1 MVLVDVCV
9 RFVHCFFVTY
19 DMYRKTLLTVVHCWY
34 DVLYLN
40 AECP

>member
-1 MVLVDVCV
+1 MVLVNVCM

-19 DMYRKTLLTVVHCWY
+19 GMYRKTLLTVVHCCY
-34 DVLYLN
+34 DVRCVN